1 MVILG
6 CWLLHEKFSF
16 CPKIMALPELG
27 AAAPPQAPWLVRSA
41 SEQYHQIS
49 SHIDG
54 STAVWF

>member
-1 MVILG
+1 
-6 CWLLHEKFSF
+6 
-16 CPKIMALPELG
+16 MALPELG